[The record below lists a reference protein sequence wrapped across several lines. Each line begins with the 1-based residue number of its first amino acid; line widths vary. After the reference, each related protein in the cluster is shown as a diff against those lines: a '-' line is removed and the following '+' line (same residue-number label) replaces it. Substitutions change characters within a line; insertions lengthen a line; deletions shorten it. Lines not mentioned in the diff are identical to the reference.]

1 MGLWPFGLLGVVWP
15 FMDSRAPVFWPL
27 VLKLVE
33 VPVLLFAALAIHELA
48 HCAMARALGVKCGIR
63 GRPPGHRAHEGM
75 LYWLADVDAT
85 LTRRKEWLVT
95 LAGPAS
101 NLVCYPLGFVAL
113 RNAFTNGLFF
123 LAVSH
128 AMLFAACSITVAV
141 TSLMPFRL
149 EGAISDGERI
159 LAMCFEKRP

>member
-1 MGLWPFGLLGVVWP
+1 VGLYPLGLLAFVWP
-15 FMDSRAPVFWPL
+15 FMNPSAPVLWPL
-27 VLKLVE
+27 VLKRVE

-48 HCAMARALGVKCGIR
+48 HRAMARALGVKCGFL
-63 GRPPGHRAHEGM
+63 GRPPGRKAREGM
-75 LYWLADVDAT
+75 FHWLVDVDAT
-85 LTRRKEWLVT
+85 LTRRKEWLIT

-113 RNAFTNGLFF
+113 RNAFTNSLSFQ
-123 LAVSH
+123 AVTH
-128 AMLFAACSITVAV
+128 AMMFAACSVAVAV

-159 LAMCFEKRP
+159 LAMCFEKRR